1 MSNTPNEVQDWVAAA
16 ALLRQLF
23 DEDGDEFLVAAEKLG
38 INERK
43 AYYLI
48 EVDKA
53 LEGFPIS
60 REQKLRIGWTK
71 LQIIGPF
78 LAHENYDQ
86 LLAQAEAHPVHEL
99 RDILAGNWSEASKH
113 CVLLYFF
120 DEDYEVFAKVIRA
133 HGATPHSRGYH
144 GKEEALIEALKKL
157 LPAEPG
163 DGQTST

>member
-1 MSNTPNEVQDWVAAA
+1 MSNTPKELQDWVAAA

-23 DEDGDEFLVAAEKLG
+23 DEDGDDFLEAAEKLG
-38 INERK
+38 IKERK

-53 LEGFPIS
+53 LEGLPIS
-60 REQKLRIGWTK
+60 RARKLRIGWTK
-71 LQIIGPF
+71 LQIVGPF
-78 LAHENYDQ
+78 LTHENYDQ
-86 LLAQAEAHPVHEL
+86 LLAQAEVHAVHEL
-99 RDILAGNWSEASKH
+99 RDIVAGNWSEASKH

-144 GKEEALIEALKKL
+144 GKEEALIAALTKL
-157 LPAEPG
+157 LPDET
-163 DGQTST
+163 DQTDT